1 MSGRPECWDSKGVAA
16 GPQPERLSNGDY
28 LYIYNIDTGYPY
40 KPNPLGRCAIG
51 WAILDGK
58 DPSVIVARSTEALLT
73 ASLPW
78 ETCEESGR
86 GVACQEPEVVFSTGL
101 VPLGDDEFLV
111 IYGGADSDVGAARI
125 RVDIGGTTPGAF
137 SGAAFSDASSAVSAA
152 ASSAASGAASSA
164 ASGAASGVAF
174 SAASSTCTVVHDKV
188 LGSKATNIRRVEA
201 ASSSAC
207 CTLCHSTIGCAVWT
221 FESSSSSSLCWLKN
235 GTAGTSIDRPGAISG
250 CIDAAECAGP
260 PPAAVDVAVSV
271 STSVAL
277 NVVDVGFKCWNID
290 ASPNREWDTRDLSDP
305 LLASLGRQ
313 SLPGH
318 LRFGGSGNDG
328 LPYALDMN
336 TPSSPGNKCV
346 VGSPRCL
353 NRTWVDNLV
362 HFAKASRARLVFG
375 LNVCTCKKM
384 QRNDPK
390 SCHGQPWDPTES
402 TVLIEYMVAA
412 NHTVFGF
419 ELGNEQN
426 TNYSPTLM
434 AANFKV
440 LSDLLVKLYPAA
452 ASRPKIIGPDVH
464 G

>member
-1 MSGRPECWDSKGVAA
+1 MV
-16 GPQPERLSNGDY
+16 N
-28 LYIYNIDTGYPY
+28 
-40 KPNPLGRCAIG
+40 
-51 WAILDGK
+51 
-58 DPSVIVARSTEALLT
+58 
-73 ASLPW
+73 
-78 ETCEESGR
+78 
-86 GVACQEPEVVFSTGL
+86 
-101 VPLGDDEFLV
+101 
-111 IYGGADSDVGAARI
+111 
-125 RVDIGGTTPGAF
+125 
-137 SGAAFSDASSAVSAA
+137 
-152 ASSAASGAASSA
+152 
-164 ASGAASGVAF
+164 
-174 SAASSTCTVVHDKV
+174 DKV
-188 LGSKATNIRRVEA
+188 LGSKATNIRHVEV

-221 FESSSSSSLCWLKN
+221 FESSSSSLCWLKN

-260 PPAAVDVAVSV
+260 PPPAVDVAVSV

-375 LNVCTCKKM
+375 LNVCTCKNM

-402 TVLIEYMVAA
+402 TVLLEYMIAA